1 MSRIPELQR
10 EELDAEGQRLYDE
23 ILTAR
28 GSTAGPFRVWLHS
41 PEFVRRATQLGEFLR
56 YHTGLLPRLSEL
68 VILITARLQE
78 SDVEW
83 AIHEPLAPKAGLRDD
98 VIEALRNRGCRPS
111 TRMKSERFRATAP
124 HERRCISSSK
134 PLGKRQPLRSLRRF
148 TATPSFTVAEETAMF
163 DFCEQ
168 LHRAHTVEEENVPS
182 TRCNARQQS
191 RSRGDRPLRFYT
203 DGRDDTKCFWHRHSG
218 RSLNHQKQHPNTK

>member
-10 EELDAEGQRLYDE
+10 EELDAEGQRIYNE

-68 VILITARLQE
+68 VILIAARLQE

-83 AIHEPLAPKAGLRDD
+83 AIHEPLARKAGLRDD
-98 VIEALRNRGCRPS
+98 VIEALRNRGRPTFDS
-111 TRMKSERFRATAP
+111 DEERAIYDYSEQLHRTHTIDEETLHQLIEA
-124 HERRCISSSK
+124 
-134 PLGKRQPLRSLRRF
+134 LGKRQPLRSLRRF
-148 TATPSFTVAEETAMF
+148 AAQLRRASPLPKKEPCLISVSSFIARTPSKKRRSVNSLQRSATK
-163 DFCEQ
+163 
-168 LHRAHTVEEENVPS
+168 P
-182 TRCNARQQS
+182 QS
-191 RSRGDRPLRFYT
+191 R
-203 DGRDDTKCFWHRHSG
+203 
-218 RSLNHQKQHPNTK
+218 

>member
-56 YHTGLLPRLSEL
+56 YHTDLLPRLSEL

-98 VIEALRNRGCRPS
+98 VIEALRNRGRPTFDS
-111 TRMKSERFRATAP
+111 DEERAISSNCTARTQSIK
-124 HERRCISSSK
+124 RRCISSSK

-148 TATPSFTVAEETAMF
+148 AAQLRRASPLPKKQPCLISVSSFIARTPSKKRTFRQLVAALGNKAAVEVNALCGSTPMVAMT
-163 DFCEQ
+163 
-168 LHRAHTVEEENVPS
+168 L
-182 TRCNARQQS
+182 NAF
-191 RSRGDRPLRFYT
+191 GIGTLVDA
-203 DGRDDTKCFWHRHSG
+203 
-218 RSLNHQKQHPNTK
+218 

>member
-1 MSRIPELQR
+1 MARGENQMSRIPELQR

-134 PLGKRQPLRSLRRF
+134 PLGKRQPLRSLRCFAAQLRRASPLPKKEPCLISVSSF
-148 TATPSFTVAEETAMF
+148 IVRTPSKKRTFRQLVATLGNKAAVEVTAL
-163 DFCEQ
+163 CG
-168 LHRAHTVEEENVPS
+168 S
-182 TRCNARQQS
+182 TPMVAMTLNAF
-191 RSRGDRPLRFYT
+191 GIGTLVDA
-203 DGRDDTKCFWHRHSG
+203 
-218 RSLNHQKQHPNTK
+218 